1 VKIVLPTHFLSK
13 ILRIGIYKKK
23 RSFIFVRA
31 QTNAFYSEKSINY
44 VFRNRRLEYLRSY
57 MYECIRP
64 ENVSVMGTQGMQ
76 AGLWCGSLSDN
87 FTWKAGT
94 ENRE

>member
-1 VKIVLPTHFLSK
+1 
-13 ILRIGIYKKK
+13 
-23 RSFIFVRA
+23 
-31 QTNAFYSEKSINY
+31 
-44 VFRNRRLEYLRSY
+44 
-57 MYECIRP
+57 MYESIRP